1 MIEVLKANEIPA
13 GARILNGQ
21 GRALTGAEVA
31 LGLAAL
37 VEQEVSKAAREIL
50 EERLS
55 REWWPSMHLT
65 FPNVRLEWCTCEGG
79 IWLQALLG
87 RNHTWEFRWNDEE
100 ADIREMKQIGPFRSP
115 DEMRDALGL
124 PRIAQF
130 RTPEGRTF
138 TAELPRAHPT
148 GRDSSPKTVKIPLP
162 RDPKEPMTI
171 PRGILEKDEYS
182 VNQIAE
188 VPQLVPRPMEDM
200 EVVRKEAGEAIE
212 RMAERAAVPAEAP
225 VDELLADPPKVE
237 TAAEVAEPPK
247 AAAKKV
253 AVKRPGGK
261 R

>member
-31 LGLAAL
+31 LGLASL
-37 VEQEVSKAAREIL
+37 VEQEVSKVAREIL

-55 REWWPSMHLT
+55 LEWWPSVHLT
-65 FPNVRLEWCTCEGG
+65 FPNVKLEWCTCEGG
-79 IWLQALLG
+79 IWLQALLD
-87 RNHTWEFRWNDEE
+87 RNHTWEFRWNDEA
-100 ADIREMKQIGPFRSP
+100 ADIRTMKQIGPFRSP

-138 TAELPRAHPT
+138 TAELPRAHTT
-148 GRDSSPKTVKIPLP
+148 GKQMSREQALQELAAVQQLASS
-162 RDPKEPMTI
+162 
-171 PRGILEKDEYS
+171 
-182 VNQIAE
+182 
-188 VPQLVPRPMEDM
+188 PMEDM
-200 EVVRKEAGEAIE
+200 ELVRKEAGEAIE
-212 RMAERAAVPAEAP
+212 RMAERASYDVKADLKQVAAVVETAVE
-225 VDELLADPPKVE
+225 ELLADPPKVE
-237 TAAEVAEPPK
+237 TAAEVAKPPK

>member
-31 LGLAAL
+31 LGLASL

-65 FPNVRLEWCTCEGG
+65 FPRVRLEWCTCKDG
-79 IWLQALLG
+79 IWLQALLDH
-87 RNHTWEFRWNDEE
+87 NHTWEFRWNDEE

-138 TAELPRAHPT
+138 TAELPRAHTT
-148 GRDSSPKTVKIPLP
+148 GRQLT
-162 RDPKEPMTI
+162 REQA
-171 PRGILEKDEYS
+171 LEELAAS
-182 VNQIAE
+182 
-188 VPQLVPRPMEDM
+188 PMEDM
-200 EVVRKEAGEAIE
+200 ELVRKEAGEAIE
-212 RMAERAAVPAEAP
+212 RMAERAVVPVEAP
-225 VDELLADPPKVE
+225 EAELLADPPKVE
-237 TAAEVAEPPK
+237 TAAEVVEPPK

>member
-31 LGLAAL
+31 LGLASL

-50 EERLS
+50 EERLG

-79 IWLQALLG
+79 IWLQALLD
-87 RNHTWEFRWNDEE
+87 RNHTWEFRWNDEA
-100 ADIREMKQIGPFRSP
+100 ADIRTMKQIGPFKSP

-138 TAELPRAHPT
+138 TAELPRAHTT
-148 GRDSSPKTVKIPLP
+148 GKQMSREQALQELAAVQQLASSPL
-162 RDPKEPMTI
+162 
-171 PRGILEKDEYS
+171 
-182 VNQIAE
+182 
-188 VPQLVPRPMEDM
+188 EDM
-200 EVVRKEAGEAIE
+200 ELVRKEAGEAIE
-212 RMAERAAVPAEAP
+212 RMAERAAVPVEAP
-225 VDELLADPPKVE
+225 IDELLADPPQVE
-237 TAAEVAEPPK
+237 PAAVVPEPPK
-247 AAAKKV
+247 APARKV
-253 AVKRPGGK
+253 ALGKGAGRKR
-261 R
+261 

>member
-1 MIEVLKANEIPA
+1 MIEILKANEIPA

-31 LGLAAL
+31 LGLASL
-37 VEQEVSKAAREIL
+37 VEQEVSKAVREIL

-65 FPNVRLEWCTCEGG
+65 FPRVRLEWCTCEGG
-79 IWLQALLG
+79 IWLQALLD

-138 TAELPRAHPT
+138 TAELPRAHTT
-148 GRDSSPKTVKIPLP
+148 GRQ
-162 RDPKEPMTI
+162 MT
-171 PRGILEKDEYS
+171 REQALEELAA
-182 VNQIAE
+182 VQ
-188 VPQLVPRPMEDM
+188 QLATSPMEDM
-200 EVVRKEAGEAIE
+200 EVVRKEVKEAVE
-212 RMAERAAVPAEAP
+212 RLAERAVVPVEAP
-225 VDELLADPPKVE
+225 EAELLADPPKVE
-237 TAAEVAEPPK
+237 TAAEVVEPPK

-253 AVKRPGGK
+253 SVKRPGGRK
-261 R
+261 